1 MTSGAKPRAYQPK
14 GKDMI
19 SGRVKSL
26 DAILATAEKKGL
38 LDQERL
44 ETRRGQV
51 VRTEQSRRAAADDD
65 DVAFD
70 EPIEFL
76 EIFPRDL
83 PRRVQMAANSRFRP
97 GASTLGRSATLR
109 SQDDSEPFADS

>member
-1 MTSGAKPRAYQPK
+1 MQFVE
-14 GKDMI
+14 DCV
-19 SGRVKSL
+19 GRCANRGLVHQVPAGPESP
-26 DAILATAEKKGL
+26 AEKKGL

-83 PRRVQMAANSRFRP
+83 PRDVSLPQGSRPFVCHNCLYVSGGLPTDRFP
-97 GASTLGRSATLR
+97 TLPS
-109 SQDDSEPFADS
+109 